1 MSGFGKKLWCVEAR
15 PGAGIVATPNFGRS
29 LRKWLEIGVDPA
41 LGAEEGDRV
50 GGPLFD
56 ALENT
61 VGPRHLGWGDL
72 AVFDDEDSLAP
83 EFVSLGYP
91 CNVGE
96 ASTVNETELVTRG
109 LVEHL

>member
-1 MSGFGKKLWCVEAR
+1 MTSHDAIFGPHR
-15 PGAGIVATPNFGRS
+15 
-29 LRKWLEIGVDPA
+29 
-41 LGAEEGDRV
+41 
-50 GGPLFD
+50 
-56 ALENT
+56 
-61 VGPRHLGWGDL
+61 GDL

-109 LVEHL
+109 LVEHP